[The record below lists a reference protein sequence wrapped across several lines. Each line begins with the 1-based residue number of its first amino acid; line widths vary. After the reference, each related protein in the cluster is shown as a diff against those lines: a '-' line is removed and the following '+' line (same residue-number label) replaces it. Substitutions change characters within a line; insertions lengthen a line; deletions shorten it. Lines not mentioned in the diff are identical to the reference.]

1 MTGVVA
7 LHEHG
12 ILEVFQ
18 HRVFFLTRN
27 GLSLFHHVIYSR
39 SNPTLYSALCL
50 MEMPGILGIVHVIVK
65 PIMIFWSSY
74 LGGSTLK
81 TGDSP
86 TSAKPEKGVSSLK
99 RYLLF

>member
-1 MTGVVA
+1 
-7 LHEHG
+7 
-12 ILEVFQ
+12 
-18 HRVFFLTRN
+18 
-27 GLSLFHHVIYSR
+27 
-39 SNPTLYSALCL
+39 